1 MNHKLEYFYL
11 IIKIYK
17 KEVPM
22 FIEPMCIANHY

>member
-22 FIEPMCIANHY
+22 FIELCIANHY

>member
-22 FIEPMCIANHY
+22 FIESYIANHY